1 MVYPMTDMK
10 QWLEQH
16 GLGKYAELLAENEVD
31 FEVLPEL
38 EEADLER
45 IGFALGPRKKL
56 LKAIRELDHSR
67 IADPTR
73 ESAPNPL
80 QSGEAE
86 RRQLTVMFADLVGST
101 ELSQKLDPED
111 LREINRAYQDA
122 VTAAIEKYGGY
133 VARYMGDGVLAYFG
147 YPRAHEDDA
156 ERSLRA
162 GLELIESVSMLET
175 GVALAV
181 RVGVATGPVVVGDIV
196 GEGAAQESAVVGET
210 PNLAAR
216 LQGIAEPDT
225 VVLSAAT
232 QHLVS
237 GRFDLDALGPH
248 TLKGIG
254 QPVQAYRALAVRD
267 VSRFDAARERRLTP
281 VVGRDEELG
290 MLLRRWRLAVEGEGQ
305 AVLLSGEAGV
315 GKSRIVHALQ
325 DSLAESLTNR
335 ILCYCSP
342 YHQSSAFHPVIEQLE
357 RATRVRSGQ
366 TPREKLNAVENVL
379 GELGLD
385 VVETVRLF
393 AELLSIPYEGIYP
406 ALDLTPE
413 QLRLRTLDVL
423 VETIEAMAA
432 QEPVLFVVEDAHW
445 VDPSTQDFLTHL
457 IERVRTT
464 RTLVVITHRPEYEP
478 LWTDYSHVTALALN
492 NLGRRDSATM
502 VAEVTKGRRLPKS
515 MLEEIIDR
523 TDGVPLF
530 IEEITAALS
539 DSGFISEGDGAD
551 APAFD
556 PTTAGIPATLQDLLM
571 ERLDRLGPAKEV
583 AQHAAVIGRSFT
595 FDLLTEVSNKNEQ
608 ALEQDLALLVQSGLI
623 YGRRG
628 VESNYDFKHALVRD
642 AAYQSLL
649 KRDRQGCHHRVATA
663 LMQAA
668 DDNPPLE
675 LLAHHFE
682 EGGYPD
688 KAAQYWRQAGERAL
702 GRFAHVEAI
711 SDFRRAL
718 VAMESLPADSE
729 WIRFELETQTL
740 LGPTLMQ
747 VLGQGAPEAEQTYV
761 RALEL
766 GEQLNDSVAAFTS
779 AWGMWRLQ
787 FARGDMKVGREYA
800 LRCQRV
806 SAGSTDPVAN
816 LGTAFALGATYL
828 FNGECSAAAPHLE
841 NSIEL
846 YRGLEDKSALAV
858 FGQDPGLSSLG
869 YLAWAQWSLGY
880 PDQAVA
886 HCEEAVQLAR
896 DIGKPVLIAVATG
909 FAGLTYS
916 LRRDIPKLTEYAEE
930 CLSIC
935 ERHEFRQH
943 AAMSNVMLGYAYS
956 HGGDH
961 DRATSLADDGLNEKA
976 ALHSYI
982 GAPWFCYL
990 AAETYVAAGR
1000 LHEAL
1005 ELARRGINFAARGA
1019 ERFFEPEN
1027 HRMKALILA
1036 KDPEVSREKVEAH
1049 FNDALQLAR
1058 GQKAKSLELRT
1069 AVSFAR
1075 FADEH
1080 GARDSALELL
1090 SPIYESFTEGFDTP
1104 DLKESK
1110 ALLEELS

>member
-1 MVYPMTDMK
+1 MTDMR

-16 GLGKYAELLAENEVD
+16 GLGKYAELLADNEVD

-38 EEADLER
+38 KEADLER
-45 IGFALGPRKKL
+45 LGIALGPRKKL
-56 LKAIRELDHSR
+56 LKAIRELDHSQD
-67 IADPTR
+67 ADPTQG
-73 ESAPNPL
+73 SVPHPSP
-80 QSGEAE
+80 SGEAE

-101 ELSQKLDPED
+101 ELSQELDPED

-122 VTAAIEKYGGY
+122 VTAAIEKYSGY

-156 ERSLRA
+156 ERALRA
-162 GLELIESVSMLET
+162 GLELIDSVSMLET
-175 GVALAV
+175 GFALAV

-216 LQGIAEPDT
+216 LQGIAEPNT

-232 QHLVS
+232 QHLVA
-237 GRFDLDALGPH
+237 GRFDLGALGPQ

-254 QPVQAYRALAVRD
+254 KPVQAYRALAVRD

-281 VVGRDEELG
+281 VVGRDEELEI
-290 MLLRRWRLAVEGEGQ
+290 LLRRWRLAVEGEGQ
-305 AVLLSGEAGV
+305 AILLSGEAGV

-325 DSLAESLTNR
+325 DSLAEVLTNR

-357 RATRVRSGQ
+357 RAIRIRSGQ
-366 TPREKLNAVENVL
+366 TPWEKLNALENVL

-385 VVETVRLF
+385 VVETVQFF

-406 ALDLTPE
+406 ALDLSPE

-423 VETIEAMAA
+423 VETVEAMAA
-432 QEPVLFVVEDAHW
+432 QEPVLFVIEDAHW

-457 IERVRTT
+457 IERVRTG
-464 RTLVVITHRPEYEP
+464 RALVVITHRPEYEP

-492 NLGRRDSATM
+492 NLGRRDSAAM
-502 VAEVTKGRRLPKS
+502 VAEVTRGRGLSES
-515 MLEEIIDR
+515 MVEEIVDR

-530 IEEITAALS
+530 IEEITAALI
-539 DSGFISEGDGAD
+539 DTGFMPEGDGAD
-551 APAFD
+551 VPAVD
-556 PTTAGIPATLQDLLM
+556 RTAASIPATLQDLLM
-571 ERLDRLGPAKEV
+571 ERLDRLGAAKEV

-595 FDLLTEVSNKNEQ
+595 FDLIRAVSNKSAQ
-608 ALEQDLALLVQSGLI
+608 VLEQDLARLVDSGLI

-649 KRDRQGCHHRVATA
+649 RRDRKGCHQRIATA

-668 DDNPPLE
+668 GDNPPLE
-675 LLAHHFE
+675 LIAHHCE
-682 EGGYPD
+682 EGGNTD
-688 KAAQYWRQAGERAL
+688 KAARYWRKAGERAL
-702 GRFAHVEAI
+702 GRFAHIEAI

-718 VAMESLPADSE
+718 GAIGSLPANSE
-729 WIRFELETQTL
+729 QFRFELEAQTL
-740 LGPTLMQ
+740 LGPSLMY
-747 VLGQGAPEAEQTYV
+747 VLGQGAPEVEQTYA

-766 GEQLNDSVAAFTS
+766 GEQLNDSEAAFTS
-779 AWGMWRLQ
+779 AWGMWRLR
-787 FARGDMKVGREYA
+787 FARADMKAGREYA
-800 LRCQRV
+800 LKCQQV
-806 SAGSTDPVAN
+806 SADSTNSVAN

-828 FNGECSAAAPHLE
+828 FNGDSSAAAPHLE
-841 NSIEL
+841 NSIAL
-846 YRGLEDKSALAV
+846 YRGMEDKSALAV
-858 FGQDPGLSSLG
+858 FGQDPGLSSLC
-869 YLAWAQWSLGY
+869 YLAWARWLLGF

-886 HCEEAVQLAR
+886 PCEEAVQLAR
-896 DIGKPVLIAVATG
+896 DIGKPVLIAIATG

-916 LRRDIPKLTEYAEE
+916 MRRDIPRLTEFAEE

-956 HGGDH
+956 HRGDH
-961 DRATSLADDGLNEKA
+961 GRATAMAESGLNEKV
-976 ALHSYI
+976 ALRSYI
-982 GAPWFCYL
+982 ALPWFCYL
-990 AAETYVAAGR
+990 GAEVYLAAGQPAK
-1000 LHEAL
+1000 AL
-1005 ELARRGINFAARGA
+1005 EVARRGIDFAARGA

-1027 HRMKALILA
+1027 HRMQALILA
-1036 KDPEVSREKVEAH
+1036 KDPGARRKEIEAQ
-1049 FNDALQLAR
+1049 FNDALELAR
-1058 GQKAKSLELRT
+1058 SQRAKSLELRT

-1080 GARDSALELL
+1080 GGRDSALELL

-1104 DLKESK
+1104 DLKEAK
-1110 ALLEELS
+1110 ALLGELS

>member
-1 MVYPMTDMK
+1 
-10 QWLEQH
+10 
-16 GLGKYAELLAENEVD
+16 
-31 FEVLPEL
+31 
-38 EEADLER
+38 
-45 IGFALGPRKKL
+45 
-56 LKAIRELDHSR
+56 
-67 IADPTR
+67 
-73 ESAPNPL
+73 
-80 QSGEAE
+80 
-86 RRQLTVMFADLVGST
+86 
-101 ELSQKLDPED
+101 
-111 LREINRAYQDA
+111 
-122 VTAAIEKYGGY
+122 
-133 VARYMGDGVLAYFG
+133 
-147 YPRAHEDDA
+147 
-156 ERSLRA
+156 
-162 GLELIESVSMLET
+162 
-175 GVALAV
+175 
-181 RVGVATGPVVVGDIV
+181 
-196 GEGAAQESAVVGET
+196 
-210 PNLAAR
+210 
-216 LQGIAEPDT
+216 

-237 GRFDLDALGPH
+237 GRFDLDALGPQ
-248 TLKGIG
+248 TLTGIG
-254 QPVQAYRALAVRD
+254 QPVQAYRALAVRG

-315 GKSRIVHALQ
+315 GKSRIVYALQ
-325 DSLAESLTNR
+325 DSLAKSLTNR

-342 YHQSSAFHPVIEQLE
+342 YYQSSAFHPVIDQLE
-357 RATRVRSGQ
+357 RATRISSMQ
-366 TPREKLNAVENVL
+366 TPREKLNALENVL

-385 VVETVRLF
+385 VVEAARLF

-423 VETIEAMAA
+423 VETVEAMAA

-445 VDPSTQDFLTHL
+445 IDPSTQDFLTHL
-457 IERVRTT
+457 IERVRTS

-515 MLEEIIDR
+515 MVEEIIDR

-530 IEEITAALS
+530 IEEISVALS
-539 DSGFISEGDGAD
+539 DSGFIAEGDRAD
-551 APAFD
+551 ATTGD
-556 PTTAGIPATLQDLLM
+556 PTTASIPATLQDFLM

-583 AQHAAVIGRSFT
+583 AQYAAVIGRSFT
-595 FDLLTEVSNKNEQ
+595 FDLLTEVSDKNEQ
-608 ALEQDLALLVQSGLI
+608 DLEQDLALLVQSGLI

-649 KRDRQGCHHRVATA
+649 RRDRQGCHQRIATA
-663 LMQAA
+663 LMAA
-668 DDNPPLE
+668 GDNPPLE
-675 LLAHHFE
+675 VIAHHFE
-682 EGGYPD
+682 EGGHPD

-711 SDFRRAL
+711 SDLRRAL
-718 VAMESLPADSE
+718 ATMESLPADSE
-729 WIRFELETQTL
+729 RFRFELEMQTL
-740 LGPTLMQ
+740 LGPSLML
-747 VLGQGAPEAEQTYV
+747 VLGQGAPEVEQTYA

-766 GEQLNDSVAAFTS
+766 GEQLNDSEAAFTS

-787 FARGDMKVGREYA
+787 FARGDMKAGREFA
-800 LRCQRV
+800 LKCQQV
-806 SAGSTDPVAN
+806 SARSTDPVAN
-816 LGTAFALGATYL
+816 LGTAFALGATCL
-828 FNGECSAAAPHLE
+828 FSGDCSTAAPHLE
-841 NSIEL
+841 DSIGL
-846 YRGLEDKSALAV
+846 YRGMEDKSGLAA
-858 FGQDPGLSSLG
+858 FGQDPGLSSLC
-869 YLAWAQWSLGY
+869 YLAWARWSLGFV
-880 PDQAVA
+880 DQAVA
-886 HCEEAVQLAR
+886 PCEEAVQLAR

-916 LRRDIPKLTEYAEE
+916 MRRDIPRLTEYAEE

-935 ERHEFRQH
+935 ERHEFRQW
-943 AAMSNVMLGYAYS
+943 AAMSNVALGYAYS
-956 HGGDH
+956 HGNDH
-961 DRATSLADDGLNEKA
+961 DRATALAEAGLNERA
-976 ALHSYI
+976 AIRSYI
-982 GAPWFCYL
+982 ATPWFCYL

-1000 LHEAL
+1000 LREAL
-1005 ELARRGINFAARGA
+1005 EVARRGIAFSGRGA

-1027 HRMKALILA
+1027 HRMQALILA
-1036 KDPEVSREKVEAH
+1036 KDPDARREEIEAH

-1058 GQKAKSLELRT
+1058 SQKAKSFELRT
-1069 AVSFAR
+1069 AISFAR
-1075 FADEH
+1075 FANQQ